1 MKSKKV
7 VLALVILFILYSVYI
22 FLGVKSVPFHP
33 DESSLL
39 YQSRDLEKA
48 ISEPAALFWSDTP
61 TNAYDQTYRLLNAPL
76 AKYIIGIGRLGAG
89 YGAESVSVDWDW
101 GQSWDENAQQGALPP
116 ERLLL
121 GSRLA
126 VALFLPMSIILIYI
140 AAQSIGG
147 VTNGIL
153 AALLLALN
161 TLVLLHTR
169 RAMAEGVLLFGVCLA
184 IVGVLY
190 ADRRPWLDGLGM
202 GLAISAK
209 YSALALLPAGLVAV
223 LWGSSLDRRQI
234 LKKLSIFILTFSL
247 VVIVLHP
254 LLWRSPVRA
263 VKEMVH
269 ARTDFIS
276 SQVTTLQA
284 HNPEQLLDSPGK
296 KLGVMLYTVFLGA
309 PQFEEVGNYS
319 SILADEIDAYLNTFG
334 NNLLGGPIWGG
345 ILLFFTLLG
354 VIVGVS
360 KARDKDSEHQRR
372 GIILLIFMS
381 VCQAG
386 ALLILNPLP
395 YQRYYLPLIPF
406 VCLWAA
412 LGISTSSTI
421 IKKAVQRSNGSSNLL

>member
-7 VLALVILFILYSVYI
+7 VLALISLFILYSVYI
-22 FLGVKSVPFHP
+22 LLGVKSVPFHP

-39 YQSRDLEKA
+39 YQSRDLEIA
-48 ISEPAALFWSDTP
+48 ISEPATLFWSDTP
-61 TNAYDQTYRLLNAPL
+61 TNVYDQTYRLLNAPL
-76 AKYIIGIGRLGAG
+76 AKYIIGIGRLGVG

-116 ERLLL
+116 DRLLL
-121 GSRLA
+121 GSRIS
-126 VALFLPMSIILIYI
+126 VALFLPLSIGLIYL
-140 AAQSIGG
+140 AGQSIGG
-147 VTNGIL
+147 VNTGL
-153 AALLLALN
+153 VAALLLALN

-184 IVGVLY
+184 ILGVLY

-223 LWGSSLDRRQI
+223 LWGSELDRRQM
-234 LKKLSIFILTFSL
+234 LKRLSIFILTLSL

-254 LLWRSPVRA
+254 LIWRSPARA
-263 VKEMVH
+263 VSEMVH
-269 ARTDFIS
+269 ARTDFIF

-319 SILADEIDAYLNTFG
+319 SILAGDIDAYLSTFG
-334 NNLLGGPIWGG
+334 NNLLSGPIWGG

-354 VIVGVS
+354 IVVGVS
-360 KARDKDSEHQRR
+360 KTRDSDSGRQRR
-372 GIILLIFMS
+372 GIILLIIMS

-412 LGISTSSTI
+412 IGLSTSSTY
-421 IKKAVQRSNGSSNLL
+421 IKKAVHRSNG